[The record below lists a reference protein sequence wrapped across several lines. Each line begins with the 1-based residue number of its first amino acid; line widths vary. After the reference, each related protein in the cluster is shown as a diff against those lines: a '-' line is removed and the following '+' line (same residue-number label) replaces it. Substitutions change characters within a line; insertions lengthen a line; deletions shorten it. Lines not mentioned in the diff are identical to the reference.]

1 MVLPL
6 MPTALDGDE
15 NLFQIPYET
24 MQSLAIVVG
33 AAIQMGMVDP
43 SFIPICFAP
52 LPCASFLQRFVIKFK
67 FEQQQ
72 LC

>member
-1 MVLPL
+1 MLQERL
-6 MPTALDGDE
+6 GSDAEELGE

-52 LPCASFLQRFVIKFK
+52 LPCASFLQRFVIKFIS
-67 FEQQQ
+67 E
-72 LC
+72 